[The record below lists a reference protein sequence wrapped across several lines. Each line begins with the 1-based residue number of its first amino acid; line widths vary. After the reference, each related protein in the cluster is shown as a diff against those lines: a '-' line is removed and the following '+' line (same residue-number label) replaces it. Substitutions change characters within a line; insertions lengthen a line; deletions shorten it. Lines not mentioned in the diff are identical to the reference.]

1 MNSTLIVLTQNFP
14 YLPGEHFFETELHY
28 LKKDFNEIIISP
40 VAYKPEN
47 EQREVPENVHV
58 KPLRRNVTSVKAL
71 TYLRRLTVL
80 SDSQAMKW
88 FNEEFGSA
96 RKHGSKGV
104 LKLINWLSLAVNIRK
119 QIEQN
124 YMKNNTNLSECVFY
138 SYWFSPA
145 AIALGMLKEKY
156 GEAIKG
162 VSRAHGGDLYA
173 YRHTPPY
180 LPLQGKTITNLY
192 ELYTISADG
201 KHYLQNQYPELIPS
215 KLSVSRLG
223 TVGGEQ
229 ISPRNIDEQLH
240 IVTCSYMVEVK
251 RLDLLIESLSRTTVN
266 VKWTH
271 IGNGPLWDQLN
282 ELAAEKLPPNVEWEF
297 LGFMNNAQIRA
308 YYQHTPVDVFMNV
321 SASEGVPV
329 SIMEAFSYGIPVVAT
344 DVGGTSELVN
354 DQNGKLLEKDASP
367 EQIAEA
373 IEAFAAM
380 SELDYDSASKHAYEM
395 WDENY
400 NAEKNYAEFS
410 RQLVLLGGNQQHEG

>member
-14 YLPGEHFFETELHY
+14 YMPGEHFFETELQY
-28 LKKDFNEIIISP
+28 LHKDFHKIIISP
-40 VAYKPEN
+40 VAYTSEN
-47 EQREVPENVHV
+47 EQREVPENAQV
-58 KPLRRNVTSVKAL
+58 KPFKQSNKNFKTLA
-71 TYLRRLTVL
+71 YFHRLTLL
-80 SDSQAMKW
+80 SDAQAMKW
-88 FNEEFGSA
+88 FINEYGSA
-96 RKHGSKGV
+96 RQYGLPGI
-104 LKLINWLSLAVNIRK
+104 LNLISWLGMAVKIRN
-119 QIEQN
+119 QIERH
-124 YMKNNTNLSECVFY
+124 YVKNNTNLSECVFY
-138 SYWFSPA
+138 SYWLSPA
-145 AIALGMLKEKY
+145 AVAIGMLKEKY

-192 ELYTISADG
+192 KIYTISADG
-201 KHYLQNQYPELIPS
+201 KNYLQNQHPHLIPA

-229 ISPRNIDEQLH
+229 TNPQNKEEQLH
-240 IVTCSYMVEVK
+240 IVTCSYMVDVK
-251 RLDLLIESLSRTTVN
+251 RLDLLIEALNRTKLN

-282 ELAAEKLPPNVEWEF
+282 ELATEKLPTNVEWEF
-297 LGFMNNAQIRA
+297 LGFMNNAQIRT
-308 YYQHTPVDVFMNV
+308 YYQQTPVDLFMNV

-329 SIMEAFSYGIPVVAT
+329 SIMEAFSCGIPVVAT

-354 DQNGKLLEKDASP
+354 DQNGKLLEKEASP

-380 SELDYDSASKHAYEM
+380 SDLEYDSASKHAYEM

-410 RQLVLLGGNQQHEG
+410 KQLVLLGGNQQHEG